1 MMISIA
7 VLGVGWIVVVLGLM
21 ERGGVLLLLAGPIL
35 SASSIND

>member
-7 VLGVGWIVVVLGLM
+7 VLGAGSIVVVLGLM